1 VPQDRGVNPARAN
14 RFSADE
20 IVADIVRWASVE
32 SPSVTPEAVARMYA
46 LAGSDLRAAGAAIER
61 STAPSGAPVL
71 RASFPGRQPGPG
83 ILVLGH
89 LDTVH
94 PVGTI
99 EDRLRLRQEGDRLYG
114 PGVLDMK
121 GGLCLALH
129 ALRRVRAED
138 GDTPLPVTFLLIPD
152 EELGSPA
159 TRALIEAE
167 ARRHR
172 WVLVPEPARQGKVIT
187 GRHAFARYR
196 LTTRGKPAH
205 AGADNRA
212 GRSAIRA
219 MARLVETVESATD
232 MDRLVSFSVGV
243 IHGGL
248 FVNVVPTECT
258 AEVLCVASSADNLA
272 YVHDFMGRLE
282 SPVEGV
288 TLEVERGPERP
299 LFEPS
304 EGTLRLYAEA
314 ASCAREI
321 GFTLEHGTFG
331 GGSDGNFTG
340 ALGIPTLDGLGAV
353 GAGPHTLEEHVLVS
367 QLVPRARLFAGL
379 LSTLGT
385 GDLA

>member
-1 VPQDRGVNPARAN
+1 MTLPTVTAN
-14 RFSADE
+14 RFSERE
-20 IVADIVRWASVE
+20 IVADIIRWASVE
-32 SPSVTPEAVARMYA
+32 SPSVTPEAVARMYDMA
-46 LAGSDLRAAGAAIER
+46 ETDLAAAGATIDR
-61 STAPSGAPVL
+61 TTASSGAPVM
-71 RASFPGRQPGPG
+71 RAHFPGRRPGPG

-94 PVGTI
+94 PVGTN
-99 EDRLRLRQEGDRLYG
+99 EEKLRLRQEGDRLYG

-129 ALRRVRAED
+129 ALKRLRED

-167 ARRHR
+167 ARRYR

-219 MARLVETVESATD
+219 MARLVETIESATD

-243 IHGGL
+243 IEGGL

-258 AEVLCVASSADNLA
+258 AQVLCVASSADNLA
-272 YVHDFMGRLE
+272 FVHDFMARLQ

-299 LFEPS
+299 LFQPS
-304 EGTLRLYAEA
+304 DGTLRLYRAA
-314 ASCAREI
+314 ASCAAEI

-353 GAGPHTLEEHVLVS
+353 GGGPHTLEEHLLVS

>member
-1 VPQDRGVNPARAN
+1 MMDSNS
-14 RFSADE
+14 FSSRE
-20 IVADIVRWASVE
+20 IVEDILRWAAVE
-32 SPSVTPEAVARMYA
+32 SPSVTPEAVARMFD
-46 LAGSDLRAAGAAIER
+46 LAEADFRAAGAAIER
-61 STAPSGAPVL
+61 TAAPSGAPVM
-71 RASFPGRQPGPG
+71 RARFPGRSEGPG

-99 EDRLRLRQEGDRLYG
+99 EGGLRLRIDGDRLYG

-121 GGLCLALH
+121 GGICLALH
-129 ALRRVRAED
+129 ALRRLRAET
-138 GDTPLPVTFLLIPD
+138 GDTPLPVTFLMIPD
-152 EELGSPA
+152 EELGSPG
-159 TRALIEAE
+159 TRTLIEDE

-172 WVLVPEPARQGKVIT
+172 CVLVPEPARQGKVIT

-196 LTTRGKPAH
+196 LTTRGRPAH

-219 MARLVETVESATD
+219 MARLVETIESATD

-248 FVNVVPTECT
+248 FVNVIPTECT
-258 AEVLCVASSADNLA
+258 AEVLCVASSRDNLA
-272 YVHDFMGRLE
+272 YVHAFMAGLA
-282 SPVEGV
+282 SPVDGV
-288 TLEVERGPERP
+288 TLEVERGSERP

-304 EGTLRLYAEA
+304 PGTMRLFDRA
-314 ASCAREI
+314 AAAAAEI
-321 GFTLEHGTFG
+321 GIALEHGTFG

-353 GAGPHTLEEHVLVS
+353 GAGPHTLDEHLLIS
-367 QLVPRARLFAGL
+367 ELAPRARLFATL
-379 LSTLGT
+379 LGED
-385 GDLA
+385 GR

>member
-1 VPQDRGVNPARAN
+1 MTLPTVTAN
-14 RFSADE
+14 RFSERE
-20 IVADIVRWASVE
+20 IVADIIRWASVE
-32 SPSVTPEAVARMYA
+32 SPSVTPEAVARMYD
-46 LAGSDLRAAGAAIER
+46 LAEADLAAAGATIDR
-61 STAPSGAPVL
+61 TTAPSGAPVM
-71 RASFPGRQPGPG
+71 RAHFTGRSPGPG

-129 ALRRVRAED
+129 ALKRLRED

-167 ARRHR
+167 AQRHR

-219 MARLVETVESATD
+219 MARLVETIESATD

-243 IHGGL
+243 IEGGL

-258 AEVLCVASSADNLA
+258 AQVLCVASSADNLA
-272 YVHDFMGRLE
+272 FVHDFMARLE

-288 TLEVERGPERP
+288 SLEVERGAERP

-304 EGTLRLYAEA
+304 DGTLRLYREA
-314 ASCAREI
+314 AACAAEI

-340 ALGIPTLDGLGAV
+340 ALGVPTLDGLGAV
-353 GAGPHTLEEHVLVS
+353 GGGPHTLEEHLLVS